1 MWKRKWNNCI
11 YITVYL
17 IVRFLHSICPK
28 LEIWQLC
35 TGFDHRGKR
44 YDHYVNRFITKEDFR
59 SLWYFPRPRSPTSW
73 SDVDLENKGRC
84 RLLIILHVPLVH
96 ESGERKKIKG
106 TYNETWKEREIRRLC
121 NMRDGKIMPMMIGGL
136 GTELRKEHWDW
147 RKKIKKFSTE
157 LQRWYE
163 KNWISEDIRRLA
175 AQ

>member
-1 MWKRKWNNCI
+1 M
-11 YITVYL
+11 
-17 IVRFLHSICPK
+17 VRFLHSICPK

-59 SLWYFPRPRSPTSW
+59 SLWYFPRSRSPTSR
-73 SDVDLENKGRC
+73 SDVGLENKGRC

-136 GTELRKEHWDW
+136 GTELRKEH
-147 RKKIKKFSTE
+147 
-157 LQRWYE
+157 
-163 KNWISEDIRRLA
+163 
-175 AQ
+175 